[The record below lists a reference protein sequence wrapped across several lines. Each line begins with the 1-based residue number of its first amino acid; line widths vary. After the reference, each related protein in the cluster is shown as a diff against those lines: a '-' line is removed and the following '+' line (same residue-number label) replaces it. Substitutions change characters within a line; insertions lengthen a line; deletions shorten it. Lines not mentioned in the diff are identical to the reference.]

1 MSFKTKKM
9 KERARGRSA
18 VVLTPLERTDIDDL
32 KFGKYLK
39 ADLIKTFLVT
49 LCILSVLV
57 ILKLT
62 QSDWETQLLNLSGI
76 G

>member
-18 VVLTPLERTDIDDL
+18 VVLTPVERTDMDDL

-39 ADLIKTFLVT
+39 ADIMKTLLVS
-49 LCILSVLV
+49 LCILSILV

-62 QSDWETQLLNLSGI
+62 QGDWETQLLNFFT
-76 G
+76 